1 MKKLKTTIPT
11 TEENETR
18 TQNKMIVM
26 RIFFWGIVSQCAC
39 SHSEPEPNPA
49 SQGDIPIPQERSLG
63 LLWAL

>member
-18 TQNKMIVM
+18 KQNKMIVM

-39 SHSEPEPNPA
+39 SHSKPEPNPA
-49 SQGDIPIPQERSLG
+49 SQGDVPIPQERSLG